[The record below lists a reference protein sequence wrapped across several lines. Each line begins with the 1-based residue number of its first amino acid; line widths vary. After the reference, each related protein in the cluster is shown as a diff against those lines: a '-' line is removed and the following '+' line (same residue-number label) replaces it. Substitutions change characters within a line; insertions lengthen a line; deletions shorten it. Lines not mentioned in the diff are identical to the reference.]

1 MDIALTAA
9 DGHQLSAYR
18 ADPPTGP
25 HGGTVR
31 GAIVVI
37 QEIFGVNSHMRRT
50 TDGFAKDGYLAICPA
65 LFDRVRPGI
74 ELGYG
79 PDDVAQGRELRGKIS
94 WEAVLADMKAAIDA
108 ARVAVGPN
116 GKVGVVGYCWGGSVA
131 WRAATQLA
139 VDAAVGYYG
148 GQVAEFAA
156 EKPKCPVMLHFGEK
170 DAGIPLTQ
178 VETVRKSHPGL
189 PIHVYAAD
197 HGFNCDDRRQYDEA
211 AAKLARQRTL
221 EFFRA
226 HIG

>member
-1 MDIALTAA
+1 MQIALTAT
-9 DGHQLSAYR
+9 DGHALSAYR
-18 ADPPTGP
+18 ADPPTGTKP
-25 HGGTVR
+25 R

-50 TDGFAKDGYLAICPA
+50 TDGFAADGYVAICPA
-65 LFDRVRPGI
+65 LFDRLGKGI
-74 ELGYG
+74 ELGYT
-79 PDDVAQGRELRGKIS
+79 PDDVAKGRELRGKIA
-94 WEAVLADMKAAIDA
+94 WDAVLADMASAIKAARA
-108 ARVAVGPN
+108 F

-131 WRAATQLA
+131 WRAATQLT

-156 EKPKCPVMLHFGEK
+156 ETPKCPVMLHFGEK
-170 DAGIPLTQ
+170 DAGIPMTQ
-178 VETVRKSHPGL
+178 VETVRRHHPTL
-189 PIHVYAAD
+189 PVHVYDAD
-197 HGFNCDDRRQYDEA
+197 HGFNCDDRKQYDAA

>member
-1 MDIALTAA
+1 MQLALTAA
-9 DGHQLSAYR
+9 DGHALSAYR
-18 ADPPTGP
+18 ADPPK
-25 HGGTVR
+25 GTKPR

-50 TDGFAKDGYLAICPA
+50 TDGFVADGYVAICPA
-65 LFDRVRPGI
+65 LFDRLGKGI
-74 ELGYG
+74 ELGYT
-79 PDDVAQGRELRGKIS
+79 PDDVAKGRELRGKIA
-94 WEAVLADMKAAIDA
+94 WEAVLADMAAAIKAA
-108 ARVAVGPN
+108 REV

-131 WRAATQLA
+131 WRTATQLT

-156 EKPKCPVMLHFGEK
+156 ETPKCPVMLHFGEK
-170 DAGIPLTQ
+170 DAGIPMTQ
-178 VETVRKSHPGL
+178 VETVRRHHPAL
-189 PIHVYAAD
+189 PVHVYDAD
-197 HGFNCDDRRQYDEA
+197 HGFNCDDRKQYDAA